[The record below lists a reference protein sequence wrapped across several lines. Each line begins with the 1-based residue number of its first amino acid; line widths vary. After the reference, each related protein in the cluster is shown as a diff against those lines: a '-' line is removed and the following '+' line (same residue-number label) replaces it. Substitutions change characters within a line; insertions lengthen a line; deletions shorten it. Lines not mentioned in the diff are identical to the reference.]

1 MRRSSRHN
9 LKNQIVS
16 RDNEETDESLVPSRL
31 VAEQQSLIRILQAQV
46 ELLNQNQNRG
56 FEIISSVSA
65 SLGIRSGK

>member
-1 MRRSSRHN
+1 MRRSSRPN

-56 FEIISSVSA
+56 FEIISRVSA
-65 SLGIRSGK
+65 SLGIRLGK

>member
-1 MRRSSRHN
+1 MRRSSRPN

>member
-1 MRRSSRHN
+1 MRRSSRPN
-9 LKNQIVS
+9 LKNQILS

>member
-1 MRRSSRHN
+1 MRHSSRPN
-9 LKNQIVS
+9 LKNQKVS

-65 SLGIRSGK
+65 SLGILSGK